1 MLKVKRTTYGSIPKN
16 NELTRFTAEIK
27 QAIQNVEEKKNK
39 KKKTTINDYAKL
51 IQSLKKEYQK
61 LALENYLLKKKLE
74 DKQLTTDSITTEKN
88 KNFLE
93 EKEKDITK
101 NKAHIVKA
109 AGETLNLNNSC
120 QKKRKTEKKNIKDIM
135 IKMMI

>member
-16 NELTRFTAEIK
+16 NKLTKFTAEIK

-39 KKKTTINDYAKL
+39 KKNKTINDYAKL

-61 LALENYLLKKKLE
+61 LALENYSLKKKLE
-74 DKQLTTDSITTEKN
+74 DKQLTIDLITTEKN

-93 EKEKDITK
+93 EKEKT
-101 NKAHIVKA
+101 
-109 AGETLNLNNSC
+109 S
-120 QKKRKTEKKNIKDIM
+120 
-135 IKMMI
+135 